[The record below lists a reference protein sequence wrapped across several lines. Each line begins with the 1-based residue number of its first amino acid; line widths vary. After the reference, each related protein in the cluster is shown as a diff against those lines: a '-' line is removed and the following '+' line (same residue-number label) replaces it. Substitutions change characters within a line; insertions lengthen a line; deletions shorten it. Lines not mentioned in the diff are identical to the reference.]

1 MKTLIVAE
9 KPSVAADIAQA
20 LGGFT
25 RRGGY
30 FERSDLLVASAR
42 GHLVQLGVR
51 KDDDPGFNLARL
63 PVIPQRFAL
72 EALPGTQQ
80 TLDLL
85 RQLAGRSDVERLIN
99 ACDAGREGELI
110 FRLIVEY
117 LRVRKP
123 IERMWLQTMTAT
135 GIKQAYAQRRSDA
148 DMRPLAAAARSRAEA
163 DWLVGVNA
171 TRALTKANLVAPGE
185 LVSAGRVQTP
195 TLALLVDREEEI
207 RSFEPRDFWEVIATL
222 SVAAGSWQAKWFDPA
237 FKPNA
242 DPAARADRTFDR
254 SMAETVQQA
263 CSGVTPNSVKDSSKP
278 VRRNPPKLYDLTTL
292 QRDANARHGF
302 SAKTTLSLAQALY
315 EQHKVLT
322 YPRTDSNHLPE
333 DYPPKVAQV
342 LKLLPQGFQPFAQAI
357 LGHGWLTPR
366 HPVFDNRKISDH
378 FAIIPTGKAPTGLS
392 EAESRIYDLV
402 VRRFLAAFH
411 PPAEYLETTRL
422 AEIAGYRFRAT
433 GRVLVSAGWLAVY
446 GGEAASAAKEKGK
459 DAGKE
464 VQNLPA
470 MRAGEPVSNDAVTVR
485 TGQTTPPPRFTEASL
500 LAAMENAGKLV
511 DDDALAAAMKER
523 GLGTPATRANT
534 IEELLSEK
542 KRYLE
547 RHGKE
552 LVPTGK
558 GIRLIQSL
566 RDNGLVA
573 LASPELTGDWESRLA
588 RIERGQETREAFM
601 AGIAGTTQDLVARI
615 RAKAVA
621 APAGAAGVGAGTG
634 TDIGCRCGQAK
645 LQERPKSW
653 GCPSC
658 GLTIW
663 KEMAGRKTRKTD
675 VKALCK
681 SGHTPVLDG
690 FTSKAGK
697 KFSAALRL
705 AAGPGG
711 GKVEFAFDDRGPAP
725 RQDARQD
732 LSRQSRP
739 DTPGRATAPLQ
750 HAAPGVQPRRPSTGS
765 RGRKGSGDFE
775 PPPH

>member
-30 FERSDLLVASAR
+30 FERSDLLVAAAR

-72 EALPGTQQ
+72 EALPDSKQV
-80 TLDLL
+80 LDLL
-85 RQLAGRSDVERLIN
+85 RQLAARPDVDRLVN

-123 IERMWLQTMTAT
+123 IERMWLQTMTST
-135 GIKQAYAQRRSDA
+135 GIKQAYAHRRSDA

-171 TRALTKANLVAPGE
+171 TRALTKANFVAPGE

-195 TLALLVDREEEI
+195 TLALLVDREHEI
-207 RSFEPRDFWEVIATL
+207 RNFEPRDFWEVIATL
-222 SVAAGSWQAKWFDPA
+222 SVAAGAWQAKWFDPA
-237 FKPNA
+237 FKPGD

-254 SMAETVQQA
+254 AVAEAVQQA
-263 CSGVTPNSVKDSSKP
+263 CSGVAPSSVEDSSKP
-278 VRRNPPKLYDLTTL
+278 VRRHPPKLYDLTTL
-292 QRDANARHGF
+292 QRDANARYGL
-302 SAKTTLSLAQALY
+302 SAKTTLALAQALY

-333 DYPPKVAQV
+333 DYPPKVAKV
-342 LKLLPQGFQPFAQAI
+342 LQLLPENVQPFGQAI
-357 LGHGWLTPR
+357 LDHGWAGPR
-366 HPVFDNRKISDH
+366 HPVYDNRKISDH
-378 FAIIPTGKAPTGLS
+378 FAIIPTGKSPAGLS
-392 EAESRIYDLV
+392 EAEGRIYDMV

-411 PPAEYLETTRL
+411 PAAEYLETTRL
-422 AEIAGYRFRAT
+422 AVIAGHRFRAT

-446 GGEAASAAKEKGK
+446 GGEAGAVGRDKGKEKGK
-459 DAGKE
+459 DADRE
-464 VQNLPA
+464 PVNLPA
-470 MRAGEPVSNDAVTVR
+470 MRPGEPVSNDAVAVR
-485 TGQTTPPPRFTEASL
+485 AGQTTPPPRFSEASL
-500 LAAMENAGKLV
+500 LAAMENAGRLV

-542 KRYLE
+542 KHYVE
-547 RHGKE
+547 RHKKE
-552 LVPTGK
+552 LVPTEK
-558 GIRLIQSL
+558 GIRLIQAL
-566 RDNGLVA
+566 RENGLVS
-573 LASPELTGDWESRLA
+573 LASPELTGEWESRLA

-601 AGIAGTTQDLVARI
+601 AGIVGTTQDLVERI

-621 APAGAAGVGAGTG
+621 APSGAGSGDGG
-634 TDIGCRCGQAK
+634 TDTDIACRCGQAR
-645 LQERPKSW
+645 LQERPRSW
-653 GCPSC
+653 SCPSC
-658 GLTIW
+658 GLAIW
-663 KEMAGRKTRKTD
+663 KEIAGRKTRKTD
-675 VKALCK
+675 ARVLCK
-681 SGHTPVLDG
+681 AGHTAVLDG

-705 AAGPGG
+705 VAGLGG
-711 GKVEFAFDDRGPAP
+711 GKVEFDFDAPRPAP
-725 RQDARQD
+725 DDGAAQAPSRRPRRDAGGRGNG
-732 LSRQSRP
+732 RPSRP
-739 DTPGRATAPLQ
+739 AT
-750 HAAPGVQPRRPSTGS
+750 R
-765 RGRKGSGDFE
+765 
-775 PPPH
+775 

>member
-25 RRGGY
+25 RRGSY

-51 KDDDPGFNLARL
+51 KEDDPGFNLAQL

-72 EALPGTQQ
+72 EPLPGSKQV
-80 TLDLL
+80 LDLL
-85 RQLAGRSDVERLIN
+85 RQLAGRADVDRLVN

-135 GIKQAYAQRRSDA
+135 GIKQAYAHRRSDT

-171 TRALTKANLVAPGE
+171 TRALTKANVVAPGE

-195 TLALLVDREEEI
+195 TLALLVDREHEI
-207 RSFEPRDFWEVIATL
+207 RTFEPRDFWEVIATL

-237 FKPNA
+237 FKPNG

-254 SMAETVQQA
+254 AVAEAVQQA
-263 CSGVTPNSVKDSSKP
+263 CSGIAPSSVTDSSRP

-292 QRDANARHGF
+292 QRDANARYGF
-302 SAKTTLSLAQALY
+302 SAKTTLALAQALY

-333 DYPPKVAQV
+333 DYPAKVAKV
-342 LKLLPQGFQPFAQAI
+342 LQLLPQDVQPFAQAI
-357 LGHGWLTPR
+357 LSHGWLTAK

-378 FAIIPTGKAPTGLS
+378 FAIIPTGKAPAGLS

-411 PPAEYLETTRL
+411 PAAEYLETTRL
-422 AEIAGYRFRAT
+422 ADIAEYRFRAT

-446 GGEAASAAKEKGK
+446 GGEAAIAKDKAKDTEK
-459 DAGKE
+459 DA
-464 VQNLPA
+464 QRLPA
-470 MRAGEPVSNDAVTVR
+470 MRPGEPVSNDAVTVR
-485 TGQTTPPPRFTEASL
+485 AGQTTPPPRFTEASL

-542 KRYLE
+542 KHYIE
-547 RHGKE
+547 RHKKE
-552 LVPTGK
+552 LVPTEK
-558 GIRLIQSL
+558 GIRLIQAL

-601 AGIAGTTQDLVARI
+601 AGIARTTQDLVERI
-615 RAKAVA
+615 RAKAKA
-621 APAGAAGVGAGTG
+621 APSGATGGGTG

-653 GCPSC
+653 SCPSC

-663 KEMAGRKTRKTD
+663 KEIAGRKTRKTD

-681 SGHTPVLDG
+681 AGQTAVLDG

-697 KFSAALRL
+697 PFSAALRL
-705 AAGPGG
+705 VAGPGG
-711 GKVEFAFDDRGPAP
+711 GKIEFAFEERAPAP
-725 RQDARQD
+725 DHGGHQA
-732 LSRQSRP
+732 LSRQRRRDAAVEQENGP
-739 DTPGRATAPLQ
+739 AG
-750 HAAPGVQPRRPSTGS
+750 HAAPRVRARRTATGR
-765 RGRKGSGDFE
+765 RGRDSGGGFE
-775 PPPH
+775 PPY